1 MKGNPVILMV
11 DDDEDDR
18 RLFFEAA
25 HEVSNSIRC
34 LSAEDGEKALQLLH
48 PGESPLPDY
57 IFLDLNMPR
66 INGKQ
71 CLEEIKKTQN
81 LLHIPVIIFTTTRRE
96 EDVEETKRLGA
107 VEFLTKP
114 VLFEDICKAISYVI
128 SEDWKKN

>member
-1 MKGNPVILMV
+1 MKDNPVILMV

-25 HEVSNSIRC
+25 REVSDSIRC
-34 LSAEDGEKALQLLH
+34 LSAEDGEKALHLLQS
-48 PGESPLPDY
+48 GQSPLPDY

-66 INGKQ
+66 LNGKQ
-71 CLEEIKKTQN
+71 CLEEIKKTQA
-81 LLHIPVIIFTTTRRE
+81 LLHIPVIIFTTTRRD

-114 VLFEDICKAISYVI
+114 VLFEDICKAIIYVI
-128 SEDWKKN
+128 SEDWNKN